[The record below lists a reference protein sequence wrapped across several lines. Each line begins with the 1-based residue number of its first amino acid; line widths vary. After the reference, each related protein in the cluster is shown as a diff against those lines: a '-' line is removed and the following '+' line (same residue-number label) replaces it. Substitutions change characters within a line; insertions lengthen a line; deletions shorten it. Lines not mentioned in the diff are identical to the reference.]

1 MFINRSRMPVRL
13 AMGVFLALWAL
24 GMATSFAESESKQI
38 EGSWIGRLTPDLA
51 FSFPVL
57 ITFSPKGGVVAS
69 GLLYVPMTNFPNS
82 GSTLATAGHGAW
94 KKVGAHEFQI
104 NFVSLLQGAPD
115 NATHKGVELGTDSF
129 SLRVKLNKE
138 GTELDGEFEDVV
150 KNLDGEV
157 VFTTT
162 GTYHATRIRAEP

>member
-1 MFINRSRMPVRL
+1 MFINRSHTPVSL
-13 AMGVFLALWAL
+13 AIGVFLALWAL
-24 GMATSFAESESKQI
+24 GTTTSLAESDSKQI
-38 EGSWIGRLTPDLA
+38 EGSWMGRLTPANLP

-57 ITFSPKGGVVAS
+57 ITFIPKGGVVAS
-69 GLLYVPMTNFPNS
+69 GLPYVRDTSFGNIL
-82 GSTLATAGHGAW
+82 GTAGHGEW
-94 KKVGAHEFQI
+94 KYVGHLEFQI

-115 NATHKGVELGTDSF
+115 NENPGMELGTDNF
-129 SLRVKLNKE
+129 SLRV
-138 GTELDGEFEDVV
+138 ELDMEGIALNGDFEDVV

>member
-1 MFINRSRMPVRL
+1 MFINRSRMPVSL

-24 GMATSFAESESKQI
+24 GVATSLAESDSKQL
-38 EGSWIGRLTPDLA
+38 EGSWMGTLTPTNLP

-57 ITFSPKGGVVAS
+57 ITFIPKGGVVAS
-69 GLLYVPMTNFPNS
+69 GLLYVRDTSLGNIL
-82 GSTLATAGHGAW
+82 GTAGHGEW
-94 KKVGAHEFQI
+94 KQVGAREFQI

-115 NATHKGVELGTDSF
+115 NENPGTALGTDNF
-129 SLRVKLNKE
+129 SLRVELDKE
-138 GTELDGEFEDVV
+138 GTALNGDFEDVV
-150 KNLDGEV
+150 KNLGGEV